1 MEKQCILCG
10 ETFTASDR
18 AKKQELCP
26 SCRRRILKERNDYE
40 MEWNQGGSPRPDFCV
55 VCGKQINTPRT
66 RKYTCSTNCKR
77 IMRNIIEG
85 DTKRQKRADN
95 RKKTAALKA
104 AEKFQDLHKETP
116 PQKRS
121 REEGESSGRM
131 YCSSKEGWHELW
143 TIHGY
148 QIQPGDLVH
157 EFI

>member
-1 MEKQCILCG
+1 MEKQCLLCG

-95 RKKTAALKA
+95 RKKTAALK
-104 AEKFQDLHKETP
+104 
-116 PQKRS
+116 PQKNS
-121 REEGESSGRM
+121 R
-131 YCSSKEGWHELW
+131 
-143 TIHGY
+143 T
-148 QIQPGDLVH
+148 
-157 EFI
+157 FIKKCLPQKKP

>member
-116 PQKRS
+116 PPK
-121 REEGESSGRM
+121 
-131 YCSSKEGWHELW
+131 KK
-143 TIHGY
+143 
-148 QIQPGDLVH
+148 P
-157 EFI
+157 